1 MKDFTNNKNRRV
13 LKMSKEKAIL
23 FTVLAML
30 TTYGVANAV
39 PSGPF
44 GYDLQAD
51 MHRSENQQQQQQ
63 MQSQDQPQAD
73 ANGEEAK
80 PIEYVPKTAL
90 DFYSFVPIKELYVK
104 DIDSSEYY
112 SNPTMKSAI
121 YRYKSGN
128 YTGCL
133 QELYAYIKKHPNDAY
148 AYYYMGLSYTRIG
161 KKDVAAKCFQKS
173 INCKATGTLLEMAVK
188 GRDCIKGGI
197 YCHTPVNPKIDIK
210 ALNAE
215 KLKGYDDLDKFIMSP
230 YTGHGFTPELEK
242 EYQQKQLDVL
252 QKTINNKDNLN
263 NTDMQQLK
271 KIEREQSY
279 LPSGEVMGMAA
290 NIEDTPSNQEI
301 LDAIDVLRRAG
312 LNISA
317 NSIEN
322 NSSAKAVAEK
332 KTPDVNPANYINPE
346 YENISMLLG
355 NGNNNN
361 SDPMMSMLPYMLK
374 DNENGKNIDPQ
385 VVQAMMMHSM
395 MSGLNGLNST
405 DNK

>member
-1 MKDFTNNKNRRV
+1 MKDFTKNKNRRV
-13 LKMSKEKAIL
+13 LNMSKEKAIL

-30 TTYGVANAV
+30 ATYGAANAI

-51 MHRSENQQQQQQ
+51 MHRNENQQQEQQTQ
-63 MQSQDQPQAD
+63 TQEESQTD
-73 ANGEEAK
+73 ANGEEQK
-80 PIEYVPKTAL
+80 PVEYVPKTAL
-90 DFYSFVPIKELYVK
+90 DFYSFVPLKELFVT
-104 DIDSSEYY
+104 DIDSSSTYY

-121 YRYKSGN
+121 YRYKTGN

-133 QELYAYIKKHPNDAY
+133 QELYAYIKKYPNDAY
-148 AYYYMGLSYTRIG
+148 AYYYMGLSYTKIG
-161 KKDVAAKCFQKS
+161 KKDVAAKCFQKC

-188 GRDCIKGGI
+188 GRDCIKGGM
-197 YCHTPVNPKIDIK
+197 YCHTPVNPKLDVNTLK
-210 ALNAE
+210 AE

-230 YTGHGFTPELEK
+230 YSGHGFSPELEK

-252 QKTINNKDNLN
+252 QKTINSKDNLN
-263 NTDMQQLK
+263 NTDMNQIK
-271 KIEREQSY
+271 KIDREQSY
-279 LPSGEVMGMAA
+279 LPNGEVIGMAA
-290 NIEDTPSNQEI
+290 ALEDTPSDKEI

-312 LNISA
+312 LNISTSTTG
-317 NSIEN
+317 NI
-322 NSSAKAVAEK
+322 SSVTEK
-332 KTPDVNPANYINPE
+332 KTPDVNPSNYINPE
-346 YENISMLLG
+346 YENINMLLG